1 MNSDW
6 ECFSKS
12 ISQKK
17 IGEKLNRNIAVH
29 RLLYTLNEKHTMF
42 YQIRQVGMV

>member
-6 ECFSKS
+6 ESSSKS

-17 IGEKLNRNIAVH
+17 IGEKFNRKIAVH
-29 RLLYTLNEKHTMF
+29 RLLYTLNKKHTMF
-42 YQIRQVGMV
+42 YQIGQVGMV